1 MAATKSKSTP
11 ARPAERDRSAATKAK
26 PKARPPTARPE
37 KAVAQAPGAAFFDL
51 DRTLLP
57 GASGPAL
64 SAALRRAGVLPNC
77 GVPGEGLLFGLF
89 DAIGETLPTMLLARQ
104 GVRLTKGWDP
114 ALVERAGREA
124 AAELVD
130 IVQPF
135 ARVVIDEHRRAGR
148 RIVMATTSPAELA
161 EPLGEALGFDAVVST
176 HYGRGRD
183 GRLDGTIDGPY
194 VWGKGK
200 LEAVREWSSHN
211 GVDLAECYAYSDSFY
226 DQPLLGAVG
235 HPIAVNPDP
244 RLFALATLRRW
255 PLVWLD
261 VPDGVP
267 KFAGFEPQRL
277 LLKVV
282 RPELVPYCRFDI
294 GGLDYVPTEGP
305 AIIAANHRS
314 YFDPMALGFA
324 LARLGRP
331 VRFLA
336 KKELFDAPIV
346 GQLARAFGA
355 ISVDRGSGSGK
366 PLDAAARALDAG
378 EIVVILPQGTIP
390 RGEAFFDPE
399 LHAKT
404 GVVRL
409 AHTTGAPV
417 IPIGLWGTE
426 HVWPRSAK
434 LPNFLNV
441 LHPPV
446 VRIRVGAPVS
456 LRGSSTSAD
465 LSAVL
470 HAISALLPT
479 EAARRVWPTAEQ
491 LARTYPAGKAVAS
504 PPV

>member
-1 MAATKSKSTP
+1 MAPPKTKST
-11 ARPAERDRSAATKAK
+11 AAGRDRSRATKAK
-26 PKARPPTARPE
+26 VQAKTRLRTARPPRAAA
-37 KAVAQAPGAAFFDL
+37 KATGAAFFDL

-64 SAALRRAGVLPNC
+64 SAALRRAGVLPNRAM
-77 GVPGEGLLFGLF
+77 PGEGLLFGLF

-114 ALVERAGREA
+114 VLVERAGREA

-148 RIVMATTSPAELA
+148 CIVMATTSPAELA

-176 HYGRGRD
+176 HYGRGAD
-183 GRLDGTIDGPY
+183 GCLAGTIDGPY

-200 LEAVREWSSHN
+200 LEAVRQWSSQN

-235 HPIAVNPDP
+235 HPVAVNPDP
-244 RLFALATLRRW
+244 RLFALATLKRW

-261 VPDGVP
+261 VPNGVP
-267 KFAGFEPQRL
+267 KFAGFEPQRA

-294 GGLDYVPTEGP
+294 GGLDYVPTDGP

-314 YFDPMALGFA
+314 YFDPLALGFA

-336 KKELFDAPIV
+336 KKELFDTPIV
-346 GQLARAFGA
+346 GQLARALGA
-355 ISVDRGSGSGK
+355 IAVDRGSGSAK
-366 PLDAAARALDAG
+366 PLEAAARVLEAG

-399 LHAKT
+399 LRGRT
-404 GVVRL
+404 GVARL
-409 AHTTGAPV
+409 AHLTGAPV

-426 HVWPRSAK
+426 HVWPRSAR

-441 LHPPV
+441 LHPPL
-446 VRIRVGAPVS
+446 VRVRVGAPVA
-456 LRGSSTSAD
+456 LRGSSTSDD
-465 LSAVL
+465 LNAIL
-470 HAISALLPT
+470 HAISAQLPT
-479 EAARRVWPTAEQ
+479 EAARGVRPTPEQ
-491 LARTYPAGKAVAS
+491 LARTYPAGKAVTS